1 MYRVFSGPQ
10 GSRQGIFMVFKKNI
24 QKNKSSTFA
33 KQENIKI

>member
-24 QKNKSSTFA
+24 QKTKAVPLQNK
-33 KQENIKI
+33 KI